1 MRKDQ
6 KKYPYNIIIRRKKNK
21 ITVKKEMYIYKTDN
35 EDPSEQSDKT
45 LYKSTPGKKK
55 ISEIKNLHTVVEGE
69 TLWSIARKYNISVND
84 LRTFNKINENKA
96 LSVGQDL
103 YIFSTQKERPK
114 SKKTNIYTVKEGDSF
129 YGIANEHNMTVK
141 ELMMLNK
148 RINDIILIGDKL
160 KVNPN

>member
-1 MRKDQ
+1 MKRLKPD
-6 KKYPYNIIIRRKKNK
+6 KY
-21 ITVKKEMYIYKTDN
+21 YISINVLWTFN
-35 EDPSEQSDKT
+35 
-45 LYKSTPGKKK
+45 
-55 ISEIKNLHTVVEGE
+55 EIK
-69 TLWSIARKYNISVND
+69 
-84 LRTFNKINENKA
+84 ENKS

>member
-1 MRKDQ
+1 
-6 KKYPYNIIIRRKKNK
+6 
-21 ITVKKEMYIYKTDN
+21 MYIYNTDKEN
-35 EDPSEQSDKT
+35 QSERSDIT
-45 LYKSTPGKKK
+45 LYESAPGKKK
-55 ISEIKNLHTVVEGE
+55 ISAIKNIHTVVEGE
-69 TLWSIARKYNISVND
+69 TLWSIARKYNILVND
-84 LRTFNKINENKA
+84 LRTFNKISENKA
-96 LSVGQDL
+96 LSIGQDL
-103 YIFSTQKERPK
+103 YIFSTQKETSK